1 MASMPAMPVISP
13 EMIEKLTSVTL
24 YGLTWVVYL
33 IVLYN
38 MYLLGKFLYNYI
50 MTLRVTALPN
60 EWVVILNNGEQV
72 KAGIG
77 LSCFRSPWD
86 QVAKFPSKLVKVEV
100 KTQQV
105 TQEMQGVEVMS
116 MIEWTVDKNEPLK
129 AFKNLDLASGGFKV
143 ANDTLSSMTSAIV
156 RNQVANSTI
165 DHIIKNRQE
174 IREKVLKEM
183 SEITSGWGVHIA
195 TVEVT
200 DVKILSSGLFKDMQA
215 KFREENIKK
224 ATLEKLVVS
233 NTIYYDQLDK
243 GLEKDK
249 RDADT
254 DKIQSDTKN
263 AEMLKACRQQVTEF
277 RQKCDLEKKE
287 TQRKNAESLRKKKN
301 DLKLKLKELERDMVA
316 YTGRIDTLVRE
327 HKSEQECQD
336 ERDIVKRAKIMD
348 VIKKDKLKAES
359 TRALS
364 QADYDLIKEGLKDP
378 IVSKLQYMKLIGEL
392 YSCLYI

>member
-1 MASMPAMPVISP
+1 MMASMPAMPVISP

-24 YGLTWVVYL
+24 YSLTWVVYL

-254 DKIQSDTKN
+254 DKI
-263 AEMLKACRQQVTEF
+263 
-277 RQKCDLEKKE
+277 
-287 TQRKNAESLRKKKN
+287 
-301 DLKLKLKELERDMVA
+301 
-316 YTGRIDTLVRE
+316 
-327 HKSEQECQD
+327 
-336 ERDIVKRAKIMD
+336 
-348 VIKKDKLKAES
+348 
-359 TRALS
+359 
-364 QADYDLIKEGLKDP
+364 
-378 IVSKLQYMKLIGEL
+378 
-392 YSCLYI
+392 